1 MDKKQFSKLITGLK
15 AAYPR
20 FTMLNTN
27 EEMEFWYTML
37 QDIDYQVAQNATM
50 EFISTSVFPPS
61 IAEIRNLCA
70 DRLTEKPKS
79 FDDAW
84 GTVLKALR
92 SYGHMEGGKALES
105 MDEITRQ
112 IVRNLGWYNL
122 CMSENP
128 EADRANF
135 RMAYEKKIKEVENQR
150 LLPEFV
156 TSDKKQLQQKYI
168 PGIEV
173 KGGEVGGE
181 SKTLTDGC
189 RGQGEGLPE
198 AI

>member
-84 GTVLKALR
+84 GSVMKAMNR
-92 SYGHMEGGKALES
+92 HGTWGAQAALAE
-105 MDEITRQ
+105 MDEITRA
-112 IVRNLGWYNL
+112 VVKNLGWSNL
-122 CMSENP
+122 CMSTNP

-135 RMAYEKKIKEVENQR
+135 RIAYEKRIQEAEKER
-150 LLPEFV
+150 LLPMFV
-156 TSDKKQLQQKYI
+156 AEDKRQLQQKFI
-168 PGIEV
+168 LGIEA
-173 KGGEVGGE
+173 KGGEPGGE
-181 SKTLTDGC
+181 SITQLRDVGS
-189 RGQGEGLPE
+189 GEGLPE